1 MSLYRGWRPLLD
13 DVQTHDVA
21 YTKPHDVAEPAPT
34 PVHLRRAQPV
44 SVLLPRT
51 TNWIAQM
58 PEGFRPTS
66 LAKQFPRIANLLCAS
81 WGDVPSRQHYL
92 ESLLT
97 ADRPHRKGFPPAVLR
112 ELQRLYAAHLAQSGP
127 NDLASTKQHRE

>member
-21 YTKPHDVAEPAPT
+21 YTKSPDAAAPAPP

-51 TNWIAQM
+51 ASWIAQM

-81 WGDVPSRQHYL
+81 WADVPGRQQCL
-92 ESLLT
+92 EALLT

-112 ELQRLYAAHLAQSGP
+112 ELQRLYAAHLAQSAP
-127 NDLASTKQHRE
+127 NDVAFTEDRRE